1 MDGKADEWI
10 WDEIKESKNWER
22 CFPEEGFR
30 RGPDPI
36 DCTAS
41 IFLFFFGHKN
51 VANANIMQGAC

>member
-10 WDEIKESKNWER
+10 WDEITESENWER

-36 DCTAS
+36 DRTADCKAS
-41 IFLFFFGHKN
+41 IFFL
-51 VANANIMQGAC
+51 VVRT

>member
-36 DCTAS
+36 DRTADCKAS
-41 IFLFFFGHKN
+41 IFFL
-51 VANANIMQGAC
+51 VVRT